1 MYGFV
6 SYLLSSAALAAYLV
20 WLLLPQ
26 EYLEAT
32 GLAEI
37 FPQKYWAVAV
47 PIYLGVSCAV
57 HMYITKNSGTDIIV
71 GIIHSK
77 VNHSPIR
84 VSQS

>member
-6 SYLLSSAALAAYLV
+6 FYLLSSAALAAYLV

-47 PIYLGVSCAV
+47 PIYLGVSCAK
-57 HMYITKNSGTDIIV
+57 MLIKFGKIV
-71 GIIHSK
+71 GNSHATL
-77 VNHSPIR
+77 VHH
-84 VSQS
+84 

>member
-1 MYGFV
+1 MTFICLPNVNQITKSNIWICPFDPIRAVYGFV

-32 GLAEI
+32 GLSEV

-47 PIYLGVSCAV
+47 PIYLGV
-57 HMYITKNSGTDIIV
+57 
-71 GIIHSK
+71 
-77 VNHSPIR
+77 R
-84 VSQS
+84 

>member
-47 PIYLGVSCAV
+47 PIYLGVSYAL
-57 HMYITKNSGTDIIV
+57 GTLLIKFCKIV
-71 GIIHSK
+71 RRAPR
-77 VNHSPIR
+77 N
-84 VSQS
+84 

>member
-1 MYGFV
+1 MDICEKSSYYVMYVKIQFIQLFRAVYGFV

-47 PIYLGVSCAV
+47 PIYLGVSC
-57 HMYITKNSGTDIIV
+57 TLGT
-71 GIIHSK
+71 
-77 VNHSPIR
+77 
-84 VSQS
+84 